1 MSDAGKDKGGGHDG
15 PSPIAKAWNYTL
27 LAIIVVTMG
36 LIGLFANQLASLLQV
51 LKMHF
56 GWVLACIAIV
66 ALIKGGSAVAKSK
79 SSGGGASGGGTPP
92 AAGGGAGH

>member
-1 MSDAGKDKGGGHDG
+1 MSDAGKEKGGGHDG

-56 GWVLACIAIV
+56 GWVLACIAII
-66 ALIKGGSAVAKSK
+66 ALIKGGSAAAKAK
-79 SSGGGASGGGTPP
+79 GGGAGGGGTPP
-92 AAGGGAGH
+92 AAGGGSGH